1 MTPPSS
7 RTTAFWV
14 GALLVLA
21 LFSLPLLFGL
31 NEPEMRSDEAIYSY
45 AVERILDT
53 GHWLT
58 AHSIPTDEPFLEKP
72 PLKFWITAAGIR
84 SGLLPNN
91 DMGLR
96 WFDGLF
102 GAIGFFY
109 VFLIGCRMSGPTCG
123 VVAVLALFTL
133 DPLVFEHGLR
143 SNNMEASVFLS
154 YCGGLYHFMRWVEG
168 TPGRARRGQAFAV
181 AGYFVLGFMT
191 KFVAAAFL
199 PMIGLVSLLW
209 RRGGLTT
216 IKTGW
221 RDWILPVV
229 AVLAVTAPW
238 FIYESRLYGSGFWQ
252 IIFGV
257 HVFKRF
263 TSWLDPSHL
272 HPWHYYF
279 SWTWREV
286 TYAREQI
293 LIALGLARLA
303 VAAVRGETWTSR
315 VVLVW
320 GLLPLSLMSIGTSK
334 LGHYAYPF
342 WPPVGLGAGLAFA
355 WVLGDLERRIEP
367 AIVARLAR
375 FTPTRAAAWSVPR
388 SRTRTVLLS
397 AAGLLLAL
405 ALWTLLVAPVRL
417 EIGGVE
423 LFRNSSFLRPAFVAV
438 VLFWLAGQSR
448 TMLRL
453 STALAMAFLLPL
465 MTYMEKIHRIGRVDH
480 PIRAA
485 RDCIAAVEGTGA
497 PVGHGVYD
505 AAADLHHAYYFYL
518 GRIGPWVVAPQ
529 FSLDDTLARLTV
541 PGQQTPV
548 IIQRP
553 DYETLAAT
561 VPPLP
566 VTAPDAPPP
575 PPDEY
580 TPLRATLTKGA
591 VTFDDNVAMLLP
603 GPFQACAAPML
614 AADGHA
620 IWKRP
625 APVKSQ

>member
-1 MTPPSS
+1 MTRPSS
-7 RTTAFWV
+7 RTAVFWLGAF
-14 GALLVLA
+14 LVLV

-45 AVERILDT
+45 AVDRILESGD
-53 GHWLT
+53 WLT
-58 AHSIPTDEPFLEKP
+58 PKSIPGDGPFLEKP
-72 PLKFWITAAGIR
+72 PLKFWLVAGGIK
-84 SGLLPNN
+84 SGLLPAN
-91 DMGLR
+91 DAGLR
-96 WFDGLF
+96 WFDGVF

-109 VFLIGCRMSGPTCG
+109 VFLIGCRLSGTTCG
-123 VVAVLALFTL
+123 VVSVLALFAL
-133 DPLVFEHGLR
+133 DPLLFEHGLR
-143 SNNMEASVFLS
+143 SNNMEASVFLC

-168 TPGRARRGQAFAV
+168 APGRARRGQAFAV

-199 PMIGLVSLLW
+199 PMIGVVSLLW
-209 RRGGLTT
+209 RRGGFGT
-216 IKTGW
+216 IKEGW
-221 RDWILPVV
+221 RDWMLPIV

-238 FIYESRLYGSGFWQ
+238 FIYESRQYGSEFWQ

-263 TSWLDPSHL
+263 TSWLDPAHL

-286 TYAREQI
+286 VYAREQI
-293 LIALGLARLA
+293 LVGVGLARLV
-303 VAAVRGETWTSR
+303 VAAVRGETWTAR
-315 VVLVW
+315 VVVVW
-320 GLLPLSLMSIGTSK
+320 GLLPLSLISIGTSK

-342 WPPVGLGAGLAFA
+342 WPPLGLGAGLAFA
-355 WVLGDLERRIEP
+355 WVLGALERRVEP
-367 AIVARLAR
+367 AVVALLARL
-375 FTPTRAAAWSVPR
+375 TPKRAAAWSEPR
-388 SRTRTVLLS
+388 SRVRTVLLS
-397 AAGLLLAL
+397 VAGILLAL
-405 ALWTLLVAPVRL
+405 ALWTLLVAPVHL
-417 EIGGVE
+417 SVGGVT
-423 LFRNSSFLRPAFVAV
+423 LFSNSSFLRPAFAAV
-438 VLFWLAGQSR
+438 VIFWLAGQARSL
-448 TMLRL
+448 LRL
-453 STALAMAFLLPL
+453 AVAIGLAFLLPL
-465 MTYMEKIHRIGRVDH
+465 ATYLDKVHRIGKVDH

-485 RDCIAAVEGTGA
+485 RDCISGIERTGA
-497 PVGHGVYD
+497 PVGQGVYN

-529 FSLDDTLARLTV
+529 FSLDDTLARLTM

-561 VPPLP
+561 LPPLP
-566 VTAPDAPPP
+566 VIAPDAPPL
-575 PPDEY
+575 PPDEH
-580 TPLRATLTKGA
+580 TPLRTTLTKGA

-614 AADGHA
+614 EADGHP

-625 APVKSQ
+625 TPAKGQ